1 MWKHVAAHA
10 LRKTAPLRLKLYIAR
25 DKRTMIRLQSS
36 LLFIYTATHLYVPA
50 YSPLVFF
57 CFLFGSFFDLV
68 WREEER
74 EEAIFSLS
82 LALLALLS
90 LCSSLPPGFKKKQK
104 SLSSLYPSFTTNAR
118 RNKERE
124 TNAREQSSANAS
136 PRWKS
141 AAERAERNARRRRFS
156 TLFLVFFFR
165 ERKERPWWG
174 EKKTENFF
182 GKRGKGKNKVEKR
195 VLGRK
200 RERTEGKKMWV
211 GGSIDRSK
219 KKKIWPDNWIE
230 QFELAS

>member
-10 LRKTAPLRLKLYIAR
+10 FRKTAPLRLKLYTAR

-57 CFLFGSFFDLV
+57 VFCLVLFLTSF
-68 WREEER
+68 EEKKSAKR
-74 EEAIFSLS
+74 RFFLSLS
-82 LALLALLS
+82 LFWLSFLSALLF
-90 LCSSLPPGFKKKQK
+90 LPGSKKKQK

-156 TLFLVFFFR
+156 TLFLVFSFER
-165 ERKERPWWG
+165 EKKERRG
-174 EKKTENFF
+174 EALRREKKRKFF
-182 GKRGKGKNKVEKR
+182 GKRGKGKNK
-195 VLGRK
+195 LK
-200 RERTEGKKMWV
+200 REFSTKKRTTEEKKLR
-211 GGSIDRSK
+211 GGFDRSIEK
-219 KKKIWPDNWIE
+219 KKNWR
-230 QFELAS
+230 

>member
-1 MWKHVAAHA
+1 MSRLTPFVKRHHYVSNFTSREINAQWFDCNRVCS
-10 LRKTAPLRLKLYIAR
+10 LFIPRRIYTSPRILLSFFLFFVWFFFWPRLKRRRAR
-25 DKRTMIRLQSS
+25 RGDFFSLSRSFGSPFS
-36 LLFIYTATHLYVPA
+36 LLF
-50 YSPLVFF
+50 
-57 CFLFGSFFDLV
+57 
-68 WREEER
+68 
-74 EEAIFSLS
+74 
-82 LALLALLS
+82 
-90 LCSSLPPGFKKKQK
+90 SSSQVQKKKQK

-165 ERKERPWWG
+165 ERKERFWWG

-200 RERTEGKKMWV
+200 RERTREKKMWE

>member
-57 CFLFGSFFDLV
+57 VFCLVLFLTSF
-68 WREEER
+68 EEKKSAKR
-74 EEAIFSLS
+74 RFFLSLS
-82 LALLALLS
+82 LFWLSFLSALLF
-90 LCSSLPPGFKKKQK
+90 LPGSKKKQK

-156 TLFLVFFFR
+156 TLFLVFFSR
-165 ERKERPWWG
+165 EERRG
-174 EKKTENFF
+174 LDEERKKTENFF

-200 RERTEGKKMWV
+200 RERTEGKKM
-211 GGSIDRSK
+211 
-219 KKKIWPDNWIE
+219 
-230 QFELAS
+230 

>member
-1 MWKHVAAHA
+1 MSRLTPFVKRHHYVSNFTSREINAQWFDCNRVCS
-10 LRKTAPLRLKLYIAR
+10 LFIPRRIYTSPRILLSFFLFFVWFFFWPRLKRRRAR
-25 DKRTMIRLQSS
+25 RGDFFSLSRSFGSPFS
-36 LLFIYTATHLYVPA
+36 LLFSSSQVQKKNRKVYLRFTRRLRRMRV
-50 YSPLVFF
+50 
-57 CFLFGSFFDLV
+57 
-68 WREEER
+68 
-74 EEAIFSLS
+74 AI
-82 LALLALLS
+82 
-90 LCSSLPPGFKKKQK
+90 K
-104 SLSSLYPSFTTNAR
+104 S
-118 RNKERE
+118 E

-200 RERTEGKKMWV
+200 RERTEGKKMWE

-219 KKKIWPDNWIE
+219 KKKIWPDNWLNWAIWIGVII
-230 QFELAS
+230 